1 LPPAPAFSE
10 DAIAS
15 ALPGGASSLQETYD
29 DWMVACAVN
38 DQATHQKLCTLS
50 TSERLLRL
58 TASLTDSH
66 PPLLLPTI
74 SLQQETRY
82 RKP

>member
-1 LPPAPAFSE
+1 MLQKPTIHIAVTTATMLASFAAGPAFSE

-38 DQATHQKLCTLS
+38 D
-50 TSERLLRL
+50 
-58 TASLTDSH
+58 
-66 PPLLLPTI
+66 
-74 SLQQETRY
+74 
-82 RKP
+82 